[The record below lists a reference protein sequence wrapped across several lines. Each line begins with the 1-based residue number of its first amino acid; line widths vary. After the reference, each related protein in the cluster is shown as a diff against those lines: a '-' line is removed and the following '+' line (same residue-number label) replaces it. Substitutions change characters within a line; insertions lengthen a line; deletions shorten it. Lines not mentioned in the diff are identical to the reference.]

1 MIYGALACL
10 FIGAV
15 FGALWLTSHIGSGW
29 PPSQYDPKSG
39 ERRVVLGIS
48 LLMLIAAAG
57 FLIAHLAGD

>member
-15 FGALWLTSHIGSGW
+15 FGALWRASHIGSGW
-29 PPSQYDPKSG
+29 PPSQYGPKPG

-48 LLMLIAAAG
+48 LVMLIVAVA
-57 FLIAHLAGD
+57 FLIAHLTGD